1 MEALNTFTT
10 EHLEEHC
17 CDYKHKFIIKTNNNI
32 IYKYSKICLYE
43 KYFSNNLWFLFMHI
57 INAE

>member
-10 EHLEEHC
+10 EHLKEHC
-17 CDYKHKFIIKTNNNI
+17 CDYKYQFIIKTNNNI

-43 KYFSNNLWFLFMHI
+43 IYFSNNL
-57 INAE
+57 